1 MLKNLLF
8 LSLGLQAFAGQ
19 TLAILNFNTDQTLN
33 PAQVASFQQRL
44 SSFAAEAQEWVL
56 IERNQM
62 DLILNEQG
70 FQQSGVCEKEC
81 QIEMGRL
88 LGADLLVMGSIA
100 RMGKQW
106 SITASLVDVASGKV
120 LRSSLADVKTEE
132 DLVGEPVREMVR
144 KLRSEDN
151 TPLPKKKSSYTWAWV
166 TGGVVLIG
174 AAIGGVV
181 WALPGKKVKEN
192 PEGMDITDEH
202 K

>member
-62 DLILNEQG
+62 DVILNEQG

-120 LRSSLADVKTEE
+120 LRTSLADVKTEE

-144 KLRSEDN
+144 KLRTADN
-151 TPLPKKKSSYTWAWV
+151 TPLPEKKKSSTWAWV

-181 WALPGKKVKEN
+181 WAMPGKTVKQS